1 MRAAESRWRLR
12 VFARR
17 GPLLALAS
25 ASLLV
30 LTSCSGGT
38 QASTGTPATQTDGA
52 ARGGGGRGGRAGGGG
67 GAVAVTTAVAVARPM
82 PLMLHAI
89 GNVEAASTVEVRSQ
103 VSGELLSVGFAEGQ
117 DVTAGQLLFAL
128 DPRPL
133 ESTLKQLQATLEKDT
148 AQAKN
153 AEAQLER
160 STRLLK
166 AGLISQADFDTAS
179 TQSNSLHAQLAA
191 DAAQIENA
199 RLQLQYTKIVAPV
212 TGRTGALLVHKG
224 AIVRAND
231 AAPLVVINQ
240 IVPALVSFAVPS
252 RTLAAVRASR
262 TRLRAEAV
270 PSGSRDTPSVGAVTF
285 VDNAVDPASDTIRLK
300 ASFPNTDKRLWPG
313 QFVEV
318 ALQLSVDEH
327 AIVVPSAAVQPSQQ
341 GPTIFVVK
349 QDQTVDIRP
358 VTVARTEGNN
368 AVIATGLQAGEVVV
382 TDGQLGLT
390 AGARVSV
397 KPPAGGTPKS

>member
-1 MRAAESRWRLR
+1 
-12 VFARR
+12 
-17 GPLLALAS
+17 
-25 ASLLV
+25 
-30 LTSCSGGT
+30 
-38 QASTGTPATQTDGA
+38 
-52 ARGGGGRGGRAGGGG
+52 
-67 GAVAVTTAVAVARPM
+67 
-82 PLMLHAI
+82 
-89 GNVEAASTVEVRSQ
+89 
-103 VSGELLSVGFAEGQ
+103 
-117 DVTAGQLLFAL
+117 LFSL

-153 AEAQLER
+153 AQAQLER

-166 AGLISQADFDTAS
+166 AGLIAQSDFDTAS
-179 TQSNSLHAQLAA
+179 AQSRSLEAQLSA
-191 DAAQIENA
+191 DAAQIESA
-199 RLQLQYTKIVAPV
+199 RLQLQYTKIIAPV
-212 TGRTGALLVHKG
+212 SGRTGALLVHKG
-224 AIVRAND
+224 ALIRAND

-270 PSGSRDTPSVGAVTF
+270 ASGSKDAPSVGTVTF

-300 ASFPNTDKRLWPG
+300 ASFPNADKRLWPG

-318 ALQLSVDEH
+318 ALQLSIDEH

-341 GPTIFVVK
+341 GATIFVVK
-349 QDQTVDIRP
+349 ADQTVEVRP
-358 VTVARTEGNN
+358 VTVARTEGND

-397 KPPAGGTPKS
+397 KSPAGGTPKS